1 MFIEKRFD
9 HLTSADAALD
19 TLEAATPRDMGSP
32 GGAVAEATAGML
44 SIMKQDVANF
54 GIKRGLASLP
64 HQGAPCS

>member
-32 GGAVAEATAGML
+32 GGAVAEATAGCFQ
-44 SIMKQDVANF
+44 S
-54 GIKRGLASLP
+54 
-64 HQGAPCS
+64 